1 MIMTKSSETE
11 RGLGYKPDPE
21 DTRDVKMSV
30 SPVATGDLDL
40 PLSHSLRYA
49 SPWILDQDGMQACV
63 GYSIVEALY
72 TKQRIEGE
80 TPVMVSPGFIW
91 SNSRRTHGDEKLNEG
106 TYIREA
112 IKTLK
117 TLGACPDKSWPMSE
131 LPFNFMDR
139 PSAEAYKDGYDARFE
154 VDYRRL
160 DAEGEALREQLK
172 TCIFEGHPVVFG
184 ITVPK
189 RFLSLKDHDSF
200 EPSESDIAAGG
211 HAMCIL
217 GYNERGVFG
226 PNSWGS
232 DWGNSGWF
240 HISWAWFLNEARDKW
255 AITHMARIEV

>member
-1 MIMTKSSETE
+1 MTDIE

-21 DTRDVKMSV
+21 DSRDVMLSA

-63 GYSIVEALY
+63 GYSLAEALY
-72 TKQRIEGE
+72 VKQRVEGE
-80 TPVMVSPGFIW
+80 TPVMPSPGYIW
-91 SNSRRTHGDEKLNEG
+91 SNSKKTHGDEKLNEG

-117 TLGACPDKSWPMSE
+117 TLGACPNSAWPMDQ
-131 LPFNFMDR
+131 LPFNFMER
-139 PSAEAYKDGYDARFE
+139 PSAEAYREGYDARFE

-160 DAEGEALREQLK
+160 DGIGEDLREQLK
-172 TCIFEGHPVVFG
+172 TCLVEGHPVVFG

-189 RFLSLKDHDSF
+189 SFLKLEDHDSF
-200 EPSESDIAAGG
+200 EPNDVDIAAGG

-217 GYNERGVFG
+217 GYDVRGVFG
-226 PNSWGS
+226 PNSWGI
-232 DWGNSGWF
+232 DWGIAGWF
-240 HISWAWFLNEARDKW
+240 HISWAWFLGEARDKW
-255 AITHMARIEV
+255 AITSMTLIED